1 MKAVLEFNLPDDQHE
16 FNNAANGY
24 KWHLAMW
31 ELDQHLRTHT
41 KYASDATST
50 DKVEALYETRD
61 KLWSI
66 MSEHNLSF
74 DQ

>member
-16 FNNAANGY
+16 FDFAVSGMR
-24 KWHLAMW
+24 WHLAMW
-31 ELDQHLRTHT
+31 EYDQHLRSHL
-41 KYASDATST
+41 KYD
-50 DKVEALYETRD
+50 DKLTEEQYKVYEQLRD

-66 MSEHNLSF
+66 MSENNLSF